1 MQSSDLEHKVLG
13 EIRQFKK
20 LAPFTESTLLWPTKS
35 YDEVCH
41 TIRGTLLRQS
51 SQRLE
56 YVIKK
61 DLPGFP
67 VGISILPDGSM
78 LTVCAD
84 EKTRKLAKKWLETN
98 KKAVEQLTKRDKP
111 FTGMLVGK
119 IPPIDQ
125 TANRP
130 IFVLSYIIGNGPT
143 KNDSNTVCVDAIS
156 MQQTLILG
164 ENPISVNRP
173 ITPQDHG
180 FGKDLLFSEME
191 GFITVDIEKGN
202 DKVYCPELVSE
213 GTGQIIALPVLES
226 YNRSHPIDGYA
237 MNPVVFSSVDHMRY
251 MSFRKRAPKTQSE
264 T

>member
-1 MQSSDLEHKVLG
+1 MQATDLETKKMG

-20 LAPFTESTLLWPTKS
+20 LAPFTESTLMWPSKS

-56 YVIKK
+56 YVVKK
-61 DLPGFP
+61 DSPGFP
-67 VGISILPDGSM
+67 VGISIQPDGSI

-84 EKTRKLAKKWLETN
+84 EKTRKLAKRWAETN
-98 KKAVEQLTKRDKP
+98 KKALEQVAKREKP
-111 FTGMLVGK
+111 FSGMLVGK
-119 IPPIDQ
+119 IPPIEQ

-130 IFVLSYIIGNGPT
+130 IFVLSYIIGKGPT
-143 KNDSNTVCVDAIS
+143 KDESNTVCVDAIS

-180 FGKDLLFSEME
+180 FGKDLMYSELE
-191 GFITVDIEKGN
+191 GFVTVDIEKGN
-202 DKVYCPELVSE
+202 DKVYCPDLDTE
-213 GTGQIIALPVLES
+213 GAGQIIAIPVLES

-237 MNPVVFSSVDHMRY
+237 MNPVVFSSVEHMRY
-251 MSFRKRAPKTQSE
+251 MAFRKRAPKPQAVG
-264 T
+264 